1 MILLN
6 KEQRDYIAGY
16 YGEDNV
22 LEPIRI
28 GENEWAL
35 PETVLFNEAFR
46 EIWDYLKVLP
56 CKLYTG
62 EEISQLLI
70 PFDPEIDETIY
81 SVAFRDGIVCSIVRI
96 CNWNSKVLTVEV
108 NVSKSSVGIKRIQL
122 RITNED
128 TIEGVGEYDYF
139 MGAIMQG
146 VPLFTLAEQMLLMRQ
161 EYIIE
166 KSGLLNEEDVI

>member
-16 YGEDNV
+16 YGENNV

-28 GENEWAL
+28 GENEWVL

-46 EIWDYLKVLP
+46 EVWDYLKVLP

-70 PFDPEIDETIY
+70 PFEPEIDASIY
-81 SVAFRDGIVCSIVRI
+81 SVSFRDGIICGIVRVS
-96 CNWNSKVLTVEV
+96 NWNSKTITIEV
-108 NVSKSSVGIKRIQL
+108 NVSKPGVGIARTQL
-122 RITNED
+122 RVTNED
-128 TIEGVGEYDYF
+128 LFDGIGEYDYF
-139 MGAIMQG
+139 MSQIRNGAPILQ
-146 VPLFTLAEQMLLMRQ
+146 LAEQMLLLKQ
-161 EYIIE
+161 DYIIE
-166 KSGLLNEEDVI
+166 KSNLFYND